1 MFSLYPTPPSRSPPP
16 PGVHSLL
23 VYKIS
28 ESCANKPQ
36 RRLHLIYLQQN
47 VQKLK
52 LLRKCNFALRVFHIR
67 IRIPIRSHVSLG
79 MLSTRSHM
87 RGWRRRSRRRGGDM
101 QLTFWRPQTRRRRQ
115 EVDSIGK
122 DVARNTR
129 HEERSRQGIKKK
141 EWGGRG
147 LQMEA
152 KSMCLCERMTQI
164 PCKASGRG
172 VLKCRKKK
180 SFYCQFSLLT
190 GYLHAQHTPLHT
202 LSTWFSFTLCH
213 SCEIKA
219 FAYRQLHLRVGDQ
232 SKHRC
237 STFHIDSA
245 FDSSWGV
252 DATHKFVLKA
262 MPH

>member
-1 MFSLYPTPPSRSPPP
+1 MSVKGIDNCARALCIRRVIWLHRQTEAAIQTRLEYFLFSALPNTPSLPSPPP
-16 PGVHSLL
+16 CGVHSLL

-129 HEERSRQGIKKK
+129 HEERSRQGIKKR
-141 EWGGRG
+141 EGERG

-172 VLKCRKKK
+172 ILKCRKKK
-180 SFYCQFSLLT
+180 CFYCSKVLASYRVSASLAHPT
-190 GYLHAQHTPLHT
+190 A
-202 LSTWFSFTLCH
+202 H
-213 SCEIKA
+213 S
-219 FAYRQLHLRVGDQ
+219 LHLFFFYFMSQ
-232 SKHRC
+232 L
-237 STFHIDSA
+237 
-245 FDSSWGV
+245 WN
-252 DATHKFVLKA
+252 
-262 MPH
+262 

>member
-1 MFSLYPTPPSRSPPP
+1 MFSLYPTPPSPPP
-16 PGVHSLL
+16 SGVYSLL

-87 RGWRRRSRRRGGDM
+87 RGRTRKSRGGRGDM

-129 HEERSRQGIKKK
+129 HEERSRQGIRKR
-141 EWGGRG
+141 EEGGVG
-147 LQMEA
+147 G
-152 KSMCLCERMTQI
+152 
-164 PCKASGRG
+164 CKWKRN
-172 VLKCRKKK
+172 
-180 SFYCQFSLLT
+180 
-190 GYLHAQHTPLHT
+190 
-202 LSTWFSFTLCH
+202 
-213 SCEIKA
+213 
-219 FAYRQLHLRVGDQ
+219 
-232 SKHRC
+232 RC
-237 STFHIDSA
+237 VCA
-245 FDSSWGV
+245 NV
-252 DATHKFVLKA
+252 
-262 MPH
+262 